1 MAYEQNPAVWKGG
14 QWGLMLLISDAY
26 EQDFLQFFSF
36 FFLAIR
42 LGNVVNDEYCYWFV
56 MLMNRFVNTWS
67 NFSCYLAR
75 KGGEWWL
82 MLLICDAYEQI
93 YLILFFYFPC
103 CLFLFFYA
111 LIPRLMPCGLATK
124 HALCINLQCKIIF
137 PFACDLHEYLS
148 EANL

>member
-1 MAYEQNPAVWKGG
+1 MSFVVNNNTWLLHDARWFVMHDGKF
-14 QWGLMLLISDAY
+14 GLMMLISDGIWTESCCLERWPMRINVA
-26 EQDFLQFFSF
+26 DFWCIWTGFSTVFSF

-93 YLILFFYFPC
+93 YLIFFFFFSLLFVPFFMHSFP
-103 CLFLFFYA
+103 
-111 LIPRLMPCGLATK
+111 
-124 HALCINLQCKIIF
+124 
-137 PFACDLHEYLS
+137 D
-148 EANL
+148 